1 MSYNY
6 VSHSARIY
14 DTARIV
20 KARHN
25 VRIED
30 DCMVSDFAFIA
41 ARNFIMMRGSQVG
54 IGAFIGGG
62 GDVTLKPYSVV
73 GSQARLIPATE
84 STSAEYMCEA
94 APPDRRK
101 VIRGSITIGEK
112 AYIGVGATI
121 CITEKEPHIEI
132 GNNTV
137 IGAGTYIDKS
147 VEPDVIIRPRQEL
160 VWKKREYA

>member
-1 MSYNY
+1 MSYN
-6 VSHSARIY
+6 VNKSARIY

-20 KARHN
+20 KAKHN
-25 VRIED
+25 VTIGE

-41 ARNFIMMRGSQVG
+41 ARNFIMMKGSQVG

-62 GDVTLKPYSVV
+62 GDVTLASYSVV

-84 STSAEYMCEA
+84 STTAEYMCEA
-94 APPDRRK
+94 APPEKRK

-132 GNNTV
+132 GNRTV
-137 IGAGTYIDKS
+137 IGSGTYIDKS
-147 VEPDVIIRPRQEL
+147 VEDNVIIRPRQEL
-160 VWKKREYA
+160 VWKKREYS